1 MLINLEDIVTHDEL
15 IRQKH
20 GYATRDI
27 KRASENLRNTGIWKS
42 LDIELPS
49 PPDDPLKN
57 TTNNQVQPQQSIKP
71 PPQADPTPQTQHT
84 TQHASSPPPPQH
96 PPPAPEV
103 HNSAVAP
110 PPPPPPPIAPTPP
123 PPPPLINGTFEIKT
137 PSGSGNTNRYVI
149 ISIYATV
156 LCILVCPN
164 MEEPIISR
172 PFLRPIIKSWS

>member
-1 MLINLEDIVTHDEL
+1 MVLINLEDIVTHDEL

-27 KRASENLRNTGIWKS
+27 KRASKNLRNTGIWKS

-84 TQHASSPPPPQH
+84 TQHASS
-96 PPPAPEV
+96 
-103 HNSAVAP
+103 
-110 PPPPPPPIAPTPP
+110 PPPPPIAPTPP